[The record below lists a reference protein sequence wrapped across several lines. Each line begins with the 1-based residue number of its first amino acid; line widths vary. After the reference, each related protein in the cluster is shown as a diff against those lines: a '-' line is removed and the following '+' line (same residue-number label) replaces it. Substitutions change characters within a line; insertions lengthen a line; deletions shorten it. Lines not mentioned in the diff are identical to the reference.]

1 MADELTIRLSF
12 FIGVL
17 LIMAI
22 WEILSPRRHL
32 HISKLLRWGSN
43 LGIVVINT
51 AILRIVL
58 PGAAVAMAVL
68 AEGKHW
74 GLLNQISLPTW
85 LAVTFSVVAL
95 DFIIYWQHVI
105 FHLVPWLW
113 KLHLVHHADLDF
125 DVTTGLRFHP
135 IEILLSMVI
144 KMVAVI
150 ILGTPAIAVIIF
162 EVLLNATSMFEH
174 SNIYLPEQIDRLLR
188 RFMVTPDMHRVH
200 HSVIPQETNSNF
212 GFNLAWWDYLFKT
225 YREQPS
231 LGHDKMAIGLPQ
243 FQYRQVEY
251 LHWMLILPF
260 VNSKKPADRDIQSGT
275 SIK

>member
-1 MADELTIRLSF
+1 MANELTIRLSF

-22 WEILSPRRHL
+22 WEIVAPRRHPL
-32 HISKLLRWGSN
+32 ISKRLRWASN

-51 AILRIVL
+51 ALL
-58 PGAAVAMAVL
+58 KLAQPLAAVGTAVL
-68 AEGKHW
+68 AEEKHW

-85 LAVTFSVVAL
+85 LAVMFSVVAL
-95 DFIIYWQHVI
+95 DLIIYWQHVI

-135 IEILLSMVI
+135 IEILLSMAI

-150 ILGTPAIAVIIF
+150 VLGTPAIAVIIF

-174 SNIYLPEQIDRLLR
+174 SNIYLPERIDRLWR
-188 RFMVTPDMHRVH
+188 RFLVTPDMHRVH
-200 HSVIPQETNSNF
+200 HSVIPEETNSNF
-212 GFNLAWWDYLFKT
+212 GFNLALWDYLFGT
-225 YREQPS
+225 YRDRPS
-231 LGHDKMAIGLPQ
+231 LGHDKMVIGLPQ

-260 VNSKKPADRDIQSGT
+260 VNNKKPVDGDI
-275 SIK
+275 